1 MRLNVLRALI
11 ATHLLGTG
19 AALLA
24 LERSPAAQA
33 GCADP
38 EALSHLLVPQL
49 GCDGSQNT
57 SAEVE

>member
-1 MRLNVLRALI
+1 MRLDVLRALVPS
-11 ATHLLGTG
+11 HLLGTG

-33 GCADP
+33 GCANP
-38 EALSHLLVPQL
+38 KALSHLPVAQL

-57 SAEVE
+57 NAEVE